1 MNSPVSKAEQDALVD
16 YSISLDDKYT
26 LERGRAFMTG
36 TQALIRL
43 SMLQRQADVKAG
55 LNTAGFITGYRG
67 SPLGAV
73 DMTAAKAKKHLE
85 KNHIVFHPGV
95 NEDLAA
101 TSVWG
106 TQQVNLFPGAKYD
119 GVFGIW

>member
-1 MNSPVSKAEQDALVD
+1 
-16 YSISLDDKYT
+16 
-26 LERGRAFMTG
+26 MTG

-73 DMTAAKAKKHLE
+73 DMTAAKAKNTLE
-85 KNHIVFHPGV
+85 KNHIVFTRR
-95 NEDLAA
+95 E
-101 TSVWG
+101 
-106 TQQVNLFPGAKYD
+106 
-119 GVFGIW
+119 